1 MRADTTNAS
10 YRKATK
16 QIAMHAFAPS
26 PLHSDWA
33 QLAIEA
39 TSACVLILDESTERI
54 LWKSPG
60 FDQQFPVASELDKSH
75 ELIEIFQGLSGALTT
90 ASKSAQTIYAN
101 ATYMNGEKAQLLD
114 IAITQRT
121 QHLRD
126 GVYVVSFINSLGREQ
141 AERRRLEDREKL
153 LFTSRAVSVGEM
165 ATTLA
170 HELNQPIG
178 SIANLLRGVSARM
191 RQNEATD
198 NAELIQAVTRATEQA
213 QFASRI
219 IARIREFT
227 HSRQPKSEL
236 VDVNTM
242 LQSTVQLLDWE
253 LSRDAISVDLNITGD
268 SCETLGDAVMLEQVL
283 VNLIRNAIDAMR
295 SCNPKN
301 RRLALTVVRTKA
313 DIEITVC
320 DSGSGMSDEAE
331 ANVFVPFVSTK
342 PTGMGIGLSICRSFV
357 EMHQGRLW
365 FKRNPTAGVTF
376 HLCLP
381 ATKTS

>member
-16 QIAMHAFAPS
+16 QIAMQAFAPL
-26 PLHSDWA
+26 PQHSDWA

-39 TSACVLILDESTERI
+39 TSACVLILDESIERI
-54 LWKSPG
+54 LWKSPS
-60 FDQQFPVASELDKSH
+60 FDQQFPVACELDRGH
-75 ELIEIFQGLSGALTT
+75 ELREIFQGLSGALTA

-101 ATYMNGEKAQLLD
+101 ATYINDEKTQLLD
-114 IAITQRT
+114 IAITQRR
-121 QHLRD
+121 QHLSD
-126 GVYVVSFINSLGREQ
+126 KVYVVSFINSLGREQ

-153 LFTSRAVSVGEM
+153 LFTSRAISVGEM

-236 VDVNTM
+236 VDVNAM
-242 LQSTVQLLDWE
+242 LKSTVQLLDWE
-253 LSRDAISVDLNITGD
+253 LSRDTISVELNITED

-295 SCNPKN
+295 SCSLKN
-301 RRLALTVVRTKA
+301 RRLALTVVRTKS

-365 FKRNPTAGVTF
+365 FKRNSTAGVTF
-376 HLCLP
+376 HLSLP
-381 ATKTS
+381 AMKTS